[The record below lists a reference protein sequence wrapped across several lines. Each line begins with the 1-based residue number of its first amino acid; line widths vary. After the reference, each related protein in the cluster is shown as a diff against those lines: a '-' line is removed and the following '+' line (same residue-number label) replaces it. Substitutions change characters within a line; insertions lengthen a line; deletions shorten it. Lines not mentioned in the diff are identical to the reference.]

1 MWMMRALKYLISLW
15 IALAV
20 YSLLSIF
27 FGPSGL
33 SAYDQLSLE
42 RDRQRA
48 NMENLQ
54 LINRELE
61 GAKDA
66 LLYDSD
72 AIAVYAR
79 ELGYGTENERFV
91 RIVGLGSS
99 KTQQISAGQTALARQ
114 PGYITDQNIR
124 LIALAV
130 GGVMLLC
137 LWIFDL
143 LRRLVS

>member
-1 MWMMRALKYLISLW
+1 MRSLKYLISLW
-15 IALAV
+15 VALAV

-27 FGPSGL
+27 LGPSGL

-42 RDRQRA
+42 RERQRT

-72 AIAVYAR
+72 TIAVYAR

-114 PGYITDQNIR
+114 PGYMTDQNIH

-130 GGVMLLC
+130 GGVTLLC